1 MTKVNFP
8 FAHKLALSMVVLIVS
23 GMLLLGGLI
32 IQDQHK
38 LLEKQMH
45 SYAEI
50 LIHQLSTTATESFL
64 TSDTLDLDVLVKNLS
79 QHSEILGIAFYS
91 DEKRPLTSSGKIPS
105 PPDFPESSR
114 KISTQQWERIEP
126 AFDTQQQQQS
136 ARQTL
141 SQLTQ
146 QTIDSTISYLSFIGA
161 VTYKKDITIGYVLLT
176 FDQTLLTQARLKT
189 IYTIA
194 LTTIVLILL
203 TILSAIFLG
212 KRLSRPIE
220 ELVDV
225 SNAISKGNYKIRF
238 DERRNDEFGVLMH
251 SLNIMAEGLLKK
263 ESVEK
268 AFSRYLSPKVA
279 REILGNLESI
289 NLGGQQLDASV
300 LFVDIIN
307 FTKLSQSMKPTQI
320 NQLLNEYF
328 AYIAQ
333 AAQVYGGHVDKY
345 IGDCVMLVFGV
356 PEQDEHHSFQAISC
370 ALLIQKVVVNLNK
383 QRDAANRPI
392 LNFHIAANS
401 GLMLAGNMGSQQR
414 MEYTVIGDSVNLA
427 SRIAS
432 YSQNNEVIIP
442 DTMLERPGIKEHF
455 NFERKER
462 IKIRG
467 HDEPVTLYR
476 IIDCSKNHQIDL
488 TRNVRKLINHEFVEK

>member
-23 GMLLLGGLI
+23 GMVLLGGLI

-91 DEKRPLTSSGKIPS
+91 DEKRSLSSSGTIPS
-105 PPDFPESSR
+105 PADFPESSK
-114 KISTQQWERIEP
+114 KISSQQWERIEP
-126 AFDTQQQQQS
+126 ASEPQQQQS

-146 QTIDSTISYLSFIGA
+146 QTIGSTMTYLSFIGA

-194 LTTIVLILL
+194 LTSIVLILL
-203 TILSAIFLG
+203 TILSAFFLG

-268 AFSRYLSPKVA
+268 AFSRYMSPKVA
-279 REILGNLESI
+279 HEILGNLESI

-307 FTKLSQSMKPTQI
+307 FTKLSQSMKPAQT

-333 AAQVYGGHVDKY
+333 AAQVYRGHVDKY

-356 PEQDEHHSFQAISC
+356 PEQDEQHSFQAISC
-370 ALLIQKVVVNLNK
+370 ALLIQKVVASLNK
-383 QRDAANRPI
+383 QRSAANRPI

-476 IIDCSKNHQIDL
+476 IIDCSKNNQLNL
-488 TRNVRKLINHEFVEK
+488 TRNVEKLINHDFSEK

>member
-23 GMLLLGGLI
+23 GMVLLGGLI

-91 DEKRPLTSSGKIPS
+91 DEKRSLSSSGTIPS
-105 PPDFPESSR
+105 PADFPESSK
-114 KISTQQWERIEP
+114 KISSQQWERIEP
-126 AFDTQQQQQS
+126 ASEPQQQQS

-146 QTIDSTISYLSFIGA
+146 QTIGSTMTYLSFIGA

-194 LTTIVLILL
+194 LTSIVLILL
-203 TILSAIFLG
+203 TILSAFFLG

-268 AFSRYLSPKVA
+268 AFSRYMSPKVA
-279 REILGNLESI
+279 HEILGNLESI

-307 FTKLSQSMKPTQI
+307 FTKLSQSMKPAQT

-333 AAQVYGGHVDKY
+333 AAQVYRGHVDKY

-356 PEQDEHHSFQAISC
+356 PEQDEQHSFQAISC
-370 ALLIQKVVVNLNK
+370 ALLIQKVVASLNK
-383 QRDAANRPI
+383 QRSAANRPI

-414 MEYTVIGDSVNLA
+414 MEYTVIGDSDNLA

-476 IIDCSKNHQIDL
+476 IIDCSKNNQLNL
-488 TRNVRKLINHEFVEK
+488 TRNVEKLINHDFSEK